1 MRKFLFLLF
10 TVMLVSGNVN
20 AQYYDDEQYNGGY
33 VEDTYDDG
41 TDDSSTLLLFNKRNN

>member
-33 VEDTYDDG
+33 VEDTYDVIVV
-41 TDDSSTLLLFNKRNN
+41 LFCCSINVII